1 MLKIMTCGSV
11 DDGKSTLLGRILYE
25 TNNVYVDNKDTLDSM
40 TEMFGTQ
47 ENELEYAFLLD
58 GLIDEREQGITID
71 IAFKYFK
78 IEENDAMFIDS
89 PGHIEFTRNMANAAT
104 FANVALL
111 MIDVQNGLTAQTEK
125 HLEIVH
131 SFNNIKKIIVCI
143 NKIDSIDYKE
153 ERIES
158 VIKELNNLCAEKNI
172 I

>member
-78 IEENDAMFIDS
+78 IQEADAMYID
-89 PGHIEFTRNMANAAT
+89 
-104 FANVALL
+104 
-111 MIDVQNGLTAQTEK
+111 
-125 HLEIVH
+125 
-131 SFNNIKKIIVCI
+131 
-143 NKIDSIDYKE
+143 
-153 ERIES
+153 
-158 VIKELNNLCAEKNI
+158 
-172 I
+172 

>member
-1 MLKIMTCGSV
+1 MEIKKKKVISNAKIMTCGSV

-47 ENELEYAFLLD
+47 ENDLEYAFLLA

-78 IEENDAMFIDS
+78 IQEADAMFIDS

-104 FANVALL
+104 FANIALL
-111 MIDVQNGLTAQTEK
+111 MIDVKNGLTSKTEK

-131 SFNNIKKIIVCI
+131 SFNNIK
-143 NKIDSIDYKE
+143 
-153 ERIES
+153 
-158 VIKELNNLCAEKNI
+158 NNCLY
-172 I
+172 